1 MIDLSLISKSSGI
14 SLLTFVLGTSIMG
27 VSVST
32 LTLAVSV
39 AVAFGGL
46 VYGFGKLNQKITD
59 LQSDVQLIKG
69 ILLNKEDK
77 K

>member
-39 AVAFGGL
+39 AVAFGGI

>member
-27 VSVST
+27 ISVST
-32 LTLAVSV
+32 LALVVSV
-39 AVAFGGL
+39 AVAFGGI
-46 VYGFGKLNQKITD
+46 VYGFGKLNQKISD
-59 LQSDVQLIKG
+59 IQADVQMIKG
-69 ILLNKEDK
+69 ILINKEDK

>member
-14 SLLTFVLGTSIMG
+14 SLLTFILGTSIMG

-32 LTLAVSV
+32 FTLAVSV
-39 AVAFGGL
+39 AVAFGGI

-59 LQSDVQLIKG
+59 IQADVQMIKG